1 LEDIYCSIRNKFE
14 EEGNVMTDN
23 GLNVKTGVR
32 NYISF
37 ILMAS
42 MMFSVIGVGVAG
54 VSQPAYAATTT
65 ASVAVNANVTGN
77 KVSQQLIGGF
87 TEDLH
92 NAVDGGLY
100 AEKVFNRSFEFNSG
114 DGGTYNHPLAG
125 WTQLYRDGAAGSITV
140 ENASPLNM
148 VNTHYAHFN
157 VTAAGNG
164 VGLSNAGWYG
174 TSVTSGATYNY
185 SLYAK
190 RGSNFNSSI
199 TIGYANQSGADYG
212 TATINA
218 ITTDWV
224 KYTGSIT
231 VNATDPNAKLVV
243 LAKGTG
249 DVYLDFISVFPSVTY
264 KNRPNGVR
272 LDMGTA
278 LEDMHLGFLR
288 FPGGCIIHSADYK
301 YNWKDQVGP
310 IEGRKEYNNSQWNMY
325 ETTDH
330 ISNGMGM
337 YEWLQLSEDMG
348 MVAVPV
354 LPVGVVHIAGA
365 LDPNSPEM
373 AQLTQDAL
381 DFVEFANGSATST
394 WGAKRA
400 AMGHPAPFNIEY
412 LGLGNEEHDST
423 NARADITKIYNAV
436 HAAYP
441 ALKLIVTA
449 SDSASLYNFS
459 ANLGAFGV
467 DAHYYFNQG
476 SLGWIEFINSYD
488 RTKPQVMI
496 GEYGSNIRDGKIIDA
511 LDAAKDKAVFEKNGD
526 ILNMSA
532 FTLLR
537 KVIDFDN
544 ANVFKTNYYHEEKM
558 WAENLADYN
567 VNFRQSGDSNLVV
580 VAGKDTET
588 GDLILKLINN
598 SANVINSTVA
608 INGMTTISPTA
619 NVTFLKPKIAGNKD
633 ARDSRYL
640 NGLDYGLSTDLNEV
654 DTGTTTTSVSGN
666 QINYSSDA
674 YSMSIIRVHGTI
686 SATGSTNYET
696 ENFNG
701 GANITAGRTL
711 TTVSELAGPSNDH
724 WSSAELQ
731 AVNEYVQYNNVNVAT
746 AGTYTIKIGVK
757 KGPSRG
763 ITKLS
768 IDGIPKGSLMDAYSS
783 TLSYQEFDLGTMTL
797 SAGMHSFRF
806 TVTDKNAAATN
817 YATAVDYF
825 KLDKVS
831 ASYIDDDFNSTT
843 TGNPPSGWVLDTTVG
858 TVSVQNVPDSSDK
871 SVVISKS
878 NTTLGNRTSMYMTF
892 GQASGVVSVEARV
905 RRDATTNWWCM
916 PYITSSTG
924 IGAETLAFDNG
935 NIKVNV
941 NGTWQTV
948 QTFTAGTWYALK
960 LVINTDTDKL
970 DLFIDGVQ
978 KLSQV
983 ALRSAVSDISKIEFY
998 AADANTGNTN
1008 VDNIKIY
1015 K

>member
-1 LEDIYCSIRNKFE
+1 MNE
-14 EEGNVMTDN
+14 N
-23 GLNVKTGVR
+23 GINVKTGVR
-32 NYISF
+32 KYTAI
-37 ILMAS
+37 ILMVS
-42 MMFSVIGVGVAG
+42 MFLSVIGVGVVG
-54 VSQPAYAATTT
+54 VSQHAYAATTT

-114 DGGTYNHPLAG
+114 DGGIYNHPLAG
-125 WTQLYRDGAAGSITV
+125 WTKVYRDGGAGTITV
-140 ENASPLNM
+140 ENASPLNL
-148 VNTHYAHFN
+148 VNTHYVHLN
-157 VTAAGNG
+157 VTATGNG

-174 TSVTSGATYNY
+174 VSVKSGTTYNY

-190 RGSNFNSSI
+190 RGANFNSSI
-199 TIGYANQSGADYG
+199 TIGIANQSGLDYG

-224 KYTGSIT
+224 KYTGTIT
-231 VNATDPNAKLVV
+231 ANTTDANAKWVV

-264 KNRPNGVR
+264 NNRPNGVR

-278 LEDMHLGFLR
+278 LEEMHLGFMR
-288 FPGGCIIHSADYK
+288 FPGGCIIHDSHYR

-310 IEGRKEYNNSQWNMY
+310 IEGRKEYNNSHWNMY

-337 YEWLQLSEDMG
+337 FEWLQLSEDMG

-354 LPVGVVHIAGA
+354 LPVGATHISGA

-373 AQLTQDAL
+373 AQLTQDTL

-412 LGLGNEEHDST
+412 LGLGNEEYDST

-436 HAAYP
+436 HTAYP

-449 SDSASLYNFS
+449 GDSHSLYNFS
-459 ANLGAFGV
+459 ADLGAYGV
-467 DAHYYFNQG
+467 DAHYYFGRG
-476 SLGWIEFINSYD
+476 SLGWIEFINRYD
-488 RTKPQVMI
+488 RSKPQVMI
-496 GEYGSNIRDGKIIDA
+496 GEYGSIARDGKLIDA
-511 LDAAKDKAVFEKNGD
+511 LDAAINKAVFEKNGD

-544 ANVFKTNYYHEEKM
+544 ANVFKTNYYHTEKM
-558 WAENLADYN
+558 WADNLADNN
-567 VNFRQSGDSNLVV
+567 VSFRQSGDSKLVV

-608 INGMTTISPTA
+608 INGMTNISPTA
-619 NVTFLKPKIAGNKD
+619 NVTYLKPIIAGNKD
-633 ARDSRYL
+633 ARDSWYL
-640 NGLDYGLSTDLNEV
+640 NGIDYGLSTDLNEV
-654 DTGTTTTSVSGN
+654 NQGTTTTSVSGN
-666 QINYSSDA
+666 QINYSSEA
-674 YSMSIIRVHGTI
+674 YSIAIIRVHGTI
-686 SATGSTNYET
+686 SSDGDAIYET
-696 ENFNG
+696 ENFND
-701 GANITAGRTL
+701 GAGITAGRTL
-711 TTVSELAGPSNDH
+711 ASISELAGPSNDH

-731 AVNEYVQYNNVNVAT
+731 GVNEYVQYNNVNIAT

-757 KGPSRG
+757 KGTNRG
-763 ITKLS
+763 ISKLA
-768 IDGIPKGSLMDAYSS
+768 IDGINKGSLIDAYDS
-783 TLSYQEFDLGTMTL
+783 TLVYREVDLGTTTL

-806 TVTDKNAAATN
+806 TVTGKNSASTG
-817 YATAVDYF
+817 YGTAVDYF

-831 ASYIDDDFNSTT
+831 AQYVDDEFNSTT
-843 TGNPPSGWVLDTTVG
+843 TGNPPSGWVLDTSVG
-858 TVSVQNVPDSSDK
+858 TVSVQNIPDSSDK
-871 SVVISKS
+871 SVLISKS
-878 NTTLGNRTSMYMTF
+878 NTTLGNKTSMYKTF
-892 GQASGVVSVEARV
+892 GPVSGTVSVEARV
-905 RRDATTNWWCM
+905 RRDSTQNWWCM
-916 PYITSSTG
+916 PYISSSNGT
-924 IGAETLAFDNG
+924 GAETLAFDNG
-935 NIKVNV
+935 NIKVNI

-948 QTFTAGTWYALK
+948 QAFTAGTWYDLK

-970 DLFIDGVQ
+970 DLYINGVQ

-983 ALRSAVSDISKIEFY
+983 ALRFAVTDISKIEFY
-998 AADANTGNTN
+998 AADANTGSTN
-1008 VDNIKIY
+1008 VDNVKIY